1 MSSTTEEDKNKSI
14 GEGSPTK
21 STDKKKATDDM
32 LSDSDDGSTSLQE
45 KKAEEDLA
53 NRKRKQDAEFEN
65 KLNHIISNPRLWHAA
80 SNRYLRQFCG
90 TIENNH
96 DTYPYVIGD
105 INYVP
110 TNTEEQH
117 QPQLTTNYVKSIAE

>member
-1 MSSTTEEDKNKSI
+1 MPSTTEEDKKKSI

-21 STDKKKATDDM
+21 STAKKKATVDM
-32 LSDSDDGSTSLQE
+32 TFSDSDDGSTSLQE
-45 KKAEEDLA
+45 KKAAEDLA
-53 NRKRKQDAEFEN
+53 NRKRKQNAECEN
-65 KLNHIISNPRLWHAA
+65 KLNHIINNPRLWHAPD
-80 SNRYLRQFCG
+80 NRYLRQFCN

-110 TNTEEQH
+110 
-117 QPQLTTNYVKSIAE
+117 PRCWWWKFYFLRD

>member
-1 MSSTTEEDKNKSI
+1 MPSTTEEDKKKSI

-21 STDKKKATDDM
+21 STAKKKATVDM
-32 LSDSDDGSTSLQE
+32 TLSDSDDGSTSLQE

-110 TNTEEQH
+110 SSVVEVLLFHHSRKN
-117 QPQLTTNYVKSIAE
+117 AC